1 MRQLGKSEMSKT
13 TLSQRPESTTTRW
26 VSKRGVRGLL
36 EELAGEGC
44 TATVCVSAGTLGARD
59 YDHLLPES
67 EVDRSR
73 AAEALAEAG
82 SSDTGVAVFVA
93 TERTVAIE
101 PPFPLAVDVR
111 AVGAAPKPVLDVL
124 DLEPVVGIVLLR
136 LGRYAVAV
144 LRGSKLL
151 ATKTDT
157 RYVKNRHRKGGSSQ
171 RRFERSRERLVREL
185 YDTTC
190 RITRGLFE
198 PYLQDIDHVMLGGE
212 RGTLNGFVKRCR
224 LMQDLE
230 SKTLSRVLSVDR
242 PNQKALESI
251 SYEVWKSRVTFF

>member
-1 MRQLGKSEMSKT
+1 MRQLGKSEVSKT
-13 TLSQRPESTTTRW
+13 NLSQHSESPTTRW

-36 EELAGEGC
+36 DDLVGEGC
-44 TATVCVSAGTLGARD
+44 TITVCVSAETLGARD
-59 YDHLLPES
+59 YNHLLPES
-67 EVDRSR
+67 EPDRSR
-73 AAEALAEAG
+73 AAEALAEVG
-82 SSDTGVAVFVA
+82 PSDTGVAVFVA
-93 TERTVAIE
+93 PERVVAVQ

-111 AVGAAPKPVLDVL
+111 AAGVESRPILDIL

-144 LRGSKLL
+144 LRGDRLL

-198 PYLQDIDHVMLGGE
+198 PYLRDIDHVMLGGE

-230 SKTLSRVLSVDR
+230 PKTLSRLLSVDR

>member
-1 MRQLGKSEMSKT
+1 MLD
-13 TLSQRPESTTTRW
+13 
-26 VSKRGVRGLL
+26 
-36 EELAGEGC
+36 ELAAEGC
-44 TATVCVSAGTLGARD
+44 AVTVCVSAETLGARD
-59 YDHLLPES
+59 YGHLLPES
-67 EVDRSR
+67 EPEKSQV
-73 AAEALAEAG
+73 AETLAEVG

-93 TERTVAIE
+93 AERVVAVQ
-101 PPFPLAVDVR
+101 PPFPLTVDLR
-111 AVGAAPKPVLDVL
+111 AAGLESRPVLDVL
-124 DLEPVVGIVLLR
+124 ESEPVVGIVLLR

-144 LRGSKLL
+144 VRGNRLL

-190 RITRGLFE
+190 RMTRTVFE
-198 PYLQDIDHVMLGGE
+198 PHLWDIDYVMLGGE

-224 LMQDLE
+224 MMQDLE
-230 SKTLSRVLSVDR
+230 QKTLSRILPVDS

-251 SYEVWKSRVTFF
+251 SYEAWKSRVTFL

>member
-1 MRQLGKSEMSKT
+1 MIITSPTFLTSPTHRQMSK
-13 TLSQRPESTTTRW
+13 QA
-26 VSKRGVRGLL
+26 VRRLLGGLV
-36 EELAGEGC
+36 GEGC
-44 TATVCVSAGTLGARD
+44 AATVCVSAETLGARD
-59 YDHLLPES
+59 YNHLLPES
-67 EVDRSR
+67 EPERSR
-73 AAEALAEAG
+73 AAEVLAEAKL
-82 SSDTGVAVFVA
+82 SDTGVAVFMA
-93 TERTVAIE
+93 PERTVAVQ
-101 PPFPLAVDVR
+101 PPFPLAVDVT
-111 AVGAAPKPVLDVL
+111 AVGVESRPILHVMDS
-124 DLEPVVGIVLLR
+124 EPVVGIVLLR

-144 LRGSKLL
+144 LRGNRLL

-190 RITRGLFE
+190 RMTRTVFD
-198 PYLQDIDHVMLGGE
+198 PHMRYIDYVMLGGE

-230 SKTLSRVLSVDR
+230 PKTLSRILPVDR

-251 SYEVWKSRVTFF
+251 SYEMWKSRVTFF

>member
-1 MRQLGKSEMSKT
+1 MTQT
-13 TLSQRPESTTTRW
+13 
-26 VSKRGVRGLL
+26 
-36 EELAGEGC
+36 
-44 TATVCVSAGTLGARD
+44 
-59 YDHLLPES
+59 
-67 EVDRSR
+67 
-73 AAEALAEAG
+73 
-82 SSDTGVAVFVA
+82 
-93 TERTVAIE
+93 RTVAIR
-101 PPFPLAVDVR
+101 PPFPLDVDMTAAGFEPQPLR
-111 AVGAAPKPVLDVL
+111 ALFTSR
-124 DLEPVVGIVLLR
+124 PVVGIVLLR

-144 LRGSKLL
+144 LRGNRLL

-190 RITRGLFE
+190 RMTRSVFE
-198 PYLQDIDHVMLGGE
+198 PHLREIDYVMLGGE

-230 SKTLSRVLSVDR
+230 PKTLSRLLSVDR

-251 SYEVWKSRVTFF
+251 SYEVWKSRVTFW

>member
-1 MRQLGKSEMSKT
+1 MSK
-13 TLSQRPESTTTRW
+13 RA
-26 VSKRGVRGLL
+26 VRGVLD
-36 EELAGEGC
+36 ELAAEGC
-44 TATVCVSAGTLGARD
+44 GATVCVSAEMLDARD

-67 EVDRSR
+67 EPDRSQ
-73 AAEALAEAG
+73 AAEALAEIG
-82 SSDTGVAVFVA
+82 SSDTGVAVFVSP
-93 TERTVAIE
+93 ERTVAIQ

-111 AVGAAPKPVLDVL
+111 AAGAASKSILDVL
-124 DLEPVVGIVLLR
+124 DSEPVVGIVLLR

-144 LRGSKLL
+144 VRGNRLL
-151 ATKTDT
+151 ATKTDS
-157 RYVKNRHRKGGSSQ
+157 RYVKNRHRAGGTSQ

-190 RITRGLFE
+190 RMTRGVFE
-198 PYLQDIDHVMLGGE
+198 PYLREIDYVMLGGE

-230 SKTLSRVLSVDR
+230 PRTLSRLLPVDR

>member
-1 MRQLGKSEMSKT
+1 
-13 TLSQRPESTTTRW
+13 
-26 VSKRGVRGLL
+26 LL
-36 EELAGEGC
+36 NELADEGC
-44 TATVCVSAGTLGARD
+44 AATVCVSAETLGAGD
-59 YDHLLPES
+59 YEHLLPES
-67 EVDRSR
+67 EPKRTR
-73 AAEALAEAG
+73 AAEALAEVG
-82 SSDTGVAVFVA
+82 SSDTGVAVFLA
-93 TERTVAIE
+93 SERTVAIQ

-111 AVGAAPKPVLDVL
+111 AAGVESRPILDVL
-124 DLEPVVGIVLLR
+124 DSEPVVGIVLLR

-144 LRGSKLL
+144 LRGNRLL

-190 RITRGLFE
+190 RMTRSIFE
-198 PYLQDIDHVMLGGE
+198 PHLRDIDYVMLGGE

-230 SKTLSRVLSVDR
+230 PKTLSRILSVDR

>member
-1 MRQLGKSEMSKT
+1 MN
-13 TLSQRPESTTTRW
+13 PVTR
-26 VSKRGVRGLL
+26 SISRNGVRGLL
-36 EELAGEGC
+36 DELTAEGC
-44 TATVCVSAGTLGARD
+44 TATVCVSAEALGAHD

-67 EVDRSR
+67 EPERSHV
-73 AAEALAEAG
+73 AEALAEVG
-82 SSDTGVAVFVA
+82 SSDTGVALFLSP
-93 TERTVAIE
+93 ERTVVVE

-111 AVGAAPKPVLDVL
+111 AAGAEPKPITAQLDS
-124 DLEPVVGIVLLR
+124 EPVVGVVLLR

-144 LRGSKLL
+144 LRGNRLL
-151 ATKTDT
+151 TTKTDT

-198 PYLQDIDHVMLGGE
+198 PYLRDIDHVMLGGE

-230 SKTLSRVLSVDR
+230 PKTLSRLLSVDR

-251 SYEVWKSRVTFF
+251 AYEVWKSRVTFF

>member
-1 MRQLGKSEMSKT
+1 MRRLDISEVPKT
-13 TLSQRPESTTTRW
+13 TLSLRSNSPTTRQL
-26 VSKRGVRGLL
+26 SKRAVRGLL
-36 EELAGEGC
+36 DELAAEGYA
-44 TATVCVSAGTLGARD
+44 TTVCVSGETLGARD
-59 YDHLLPES
+59 YDHLLPGS
-67 EVDRSR
+67 EPER
-73 AAEALAEAG
+73 ARTTGALAEVG
-82 SSDTGVAVFVA
+82 SSDTGAAVFV
-93 TERTVAIE
+93 TPERTVAVQ

-111 AVGAAPKPVLDVL
+111 AAGVASEPVLYVL
-124 DLEPVVGIVLLR
+124 DSEPVVGIVLLR

-144 LRGSKLL
+144 LRGNRLL

-190 RITRGLFE
+190 RMTRSVFE
-198 PYLQDIDHVMLGGE
+198 PHLRDIDYVMLGGE

-230 SKTLSRVLSVDR
+230 PKTLSRLLSIDR

>member
-1 MRQLGKSEMSKT
+1 MN
-13 TLSQRPESTTTRW
+13 PVTR
-26 VSKRGVRGLL
+26 SISRNAVRGLL
-36 EELAGEGC
+36 DELAAEGC
-44 TATVCVSAGTLGARD
+44 TTTVCVSAETLGARD
-59 YDHLLPES
+59 YDHLLPEP
-67 EVDRSR
+67 DRTR
-73 AAEALAEAG
+73 AAEVLAEIG
-82 SSDTGVAVFVA
+82 SSDTGVAMFV
-93 TERTVAIE
+93 TPERTVAIQ

-111 AVGAAPKPVLDVL
+111 AVGATSKPILDIL
-124 DLEPVVGIVLLR
+124 DSHPVVGVVLLR

-144 LRGSKLL
+144 LRGDRLL

-190 RITRGLFE
+190 RMTRSVFE
-198 PYLQDIDHVMLGGE
+198 PHLRDIDHVMLGGE

-224 LMQDLE
+224 LMRDLE
-230 SKTLSRVLSVDR
+230 PKTLSRFLSVDR

>member
-1 MRQLGKSEMSKT
+1 MSK
-13 TLSQRPESTTTRW
+13 RA
-26 VSKRGVRGLL
+26 VRRLL
-36 EELAGEGC
+36 DELAAEGC
-44 TATVCVSAGTLGARD
+44 GATVCVSAEMLDARD

-67 EVDRSR
+67 EPERSR
-73 AAEALAEAG
+73 AAEALAEIG
-82 SSDTGVAVFVA
+82 SSDTGVAVFVSP
-93 TERTVAIE
+93 ERTVAIQ

-111 AVGAAPKPVLDVL
+111 AAGAASKSILDVL
-124 DLEPVVGIVLLR
+124 DSEPVVGIVLLR

-144 LRGSKLL
+144 VRGNRLL
-151 ATKTDT
+151 ATKTDS
-157 RYVKNRHRKGGSSQ
+157 RYVKNRHRAGGTSQ

-190 RITRGLFE
+190 RMTRGVFE
-198 PYLQDIDHVMLGGE
+198 PYLREIDYVMLGGE

-230 SKTLSRVLSVDR
+230 PRTLSRLLPVDR

>member
-1 MRQLGKSEMSKT
+1 MRCRKRLYPNDLSLQLPGSCQSAP
-13 TLSQRPESTTTRW
+13 SGDCST
-26 VSKRGVRGLL
+26 
-36 EELAGEGC
+36 ELATEGC
-44 TATVCVSAGTLGARD
+44 AATVCVSAETLDARD

-67 EVDRSR
+67 EPERSR
-73 AAEALAEAG
+73 AAEALAEVG
-82 SSDTGVAVFVA
+82 SSDTGGVVFVA
-93 TERTVAIE
+93 PERTVAVQ
-101 PPFPLAVDVR
+101 PPFPLATDAR
-111 AVGAAPKPVLDVL
+111 AAGVESRPVLDVL
-124 DLEPVVGIVLLR
+124 DSRPVVGIVLLR

-144 LRGSKLL
+144 LRGNRLL

-190 RITRGLFE
+190 RMTRSVFE
-198 PYLQDIDHVMLGGE
+198 PHLREIDYVMLGGE

-230 SKTLSRVLSVDR
+230 PKTLSRLLSVDR

>member
-1 MRQLGKSEMSKT
+1 MRWLSKSEVLKT
-13 TLSQRPESTTTRW
+13 TLSQRSKSPATRQL
-26 VSKRGVRGLL
+26 SKRVVLRLL
-36 EELAGEGC
+36 DELAAEGC
-44 TATVCVSAGTLGARD
+44 TVTVCVSAETLGARD
-59 YDHLLPES
+59 YDHLLPDLEP
-67 EVDRSR
+67 DRAR
-73 AAEALAEAG
+73 AAEALAEVG
-82 SSDTGVAVFVA
+82 SSNTGVAVFV
-93 TERTVAIE
+93 TPERTVTIQ
-101 PPFPLAVDVR
+101 PPFPLAVDVT
-111 AVGAAPKPVLDVL
+111 AAGVESKPVLDVL
-124 DLEPVVGIVLLR
+124 DSEPVVGVVLLR

-144 LRGSKLL
+144 LRGDRLL

-190 RITRGLFE
+190 RITRGIFE

-230 SKTLSRVLSVDR
+230 PKTLSRLLSVDR

-251 SYEVWKSRVTFF
+251 AYEVWKSRVTFF

>member
-1 MRQLGKSEMSKT
+1 MTRQL
-13 TLSQRPESTTTRW
+13 
-26 VSKRGVRGLL
+26 SKRAVRGLL
-36 EELAGEGC
+36 DELDGEGC
-44 TATVCVSAGTLGARD
+44 SATVYVSAETLGARD
-59 YDHLLPES
+59 YNHLLPES
-67 EVDRSR
+67 EPERSR

-82 SSDTGVAVFVA
+82 PSDTGVAVFVA
-93 TERTVAIE
+93 PERTVAVQ

-111 AVGAAPKPVLDVL
+111 AAGPAPEPVLDVL
-124 DLEPVVGIVLLR
+124 DSRPVVGIVLLR
-136 LGRYAVAV
+136 LGRYAIAV
-144 LRGSKLL
+144 VRGNRLL
-151 ATKTDT
+151 STKTDT

-190 RITRGLFE
+190 RMTRTVFDPHLR
-198 PYLQDIDHVMLGGE
+198 DIDYVMLGGE

-230 SKTLSRVLSVDR
+230 PKTLSRILPVDR

-251 SYEVWKSRVTFF
+251 SYEMWKSRVTFF

>member
-1 MRQLGKSEMSKT
+1 MSK
-13 TLSQRPESTTTRW
+13 RA
-26 VSKRGVRGLL
+26 VRGVLD
-36 EELAGEGC
+36 ELAAEGC
-44 TATVCVSAGTLGARD
+44 GATVCVSAEMLDARD

-67 EVDRSR
+67 EPDRSR
-73 AAEALAEAG
+73 AAEALAEIG
-82 SSDTGVAVFVA
+82 SSDTGVAVFVSP
-93 TERTVAIE
+93 ERTVAIQ

-111 AVGAAPKPVLDVL
+111 AAGAASKSILDVL
-124 DLEPVVGIVLLR
+124 DSEPVVGIVLLR

-144 LRGSKLL
+144 VRGNRLL
-151 ATKTDT
+151 ATKTDS
-157 RYVKNRHRKGGSSQ
+157 RYVKNRHRAGGTSQ

-190 RITRGLFE
+190 RMTRGVFE
-198 PYLQDIDHVMLGGE
+198 PYLREIDYVMLGGE

-230 SKTLSRVLSVDR
+230 PRTLSRLLPVDR

>member
-1 MRQLGKSEMSKT
+1 MSRPALLRLLDELGDEVCHT
-13 TLSQRPESTTTRW
+13 TI
-26 VSKRGVRGLL
+26 
-36 EELAGEGC
+36 
-44 TATVCVSAGTLGARD
+44 CVSAETLVSNDCA
-59 YDHLLPES
+59 HLLPDAEP
-67 EVDRSR
+67 ER
-73 AAEALAEAG
+73 AHVSDVLSAATSARQP
-82 SSDTGVAVFVA
+82 SDTGLAIFL
-93 TERTVAIE
+93 THTRTVVIR
-101 PPFPLAVDVR
+101 PPFPLDVDMR
-111 AVGAAPKPVLDVL
+111 AAGFEPQPLHALFASR
-124 DLEPVVGIVLLR
+124 PVVGIVLLR

-144 LRGSKLL
+144 LRGDRLL

-198 PYLQDIDHVMLGGE
+198 PYLRDIDHVMLGGE
-212 RGTLNGFVKRCR
+212 KGTLNGFVKRCR

-230 SKTLSRVLSVDR
+230 PKTLSRVLSVDR

>member
-1 MRQLGKSEMSKT
+1 MLD
-13 TLSQRPESTTTRW
+13 
-26 VSKRGVRGLL
+26 
-36 EELAGEGC
+36 
-44 TATVCVSAGTLGARD
+44 ARD

-67 EVDRSR
+67 EPDRSQ
-73 AAEALAEAG
+73 AAEALAEIG
-82 SSDTGVAVFVA
+82 SSDTGVAVFVSP
-93 TERTVAIE
+93 ERTVAIQ

-111 AVGAAPKPVLDVL
+111 AAGAASKSILDVL
-124 DLEPVVGIVLLR
+124 DSEPVVGIVLLR

-144 LRGSKLL
+144 VRGNRLL
-151 ATKTDT
+151 ATKTDS
-157 RYVKNRHRKGGSSQ
+157 RYVKNRHRAGGTSQ

-190 RITRGLFE
+190 RMTRGVFE
-198 PYLQDIDHVMLGGE
+198 PYLREIDYVMLGGE

-230 SKTLSRVLSVDR
+230 PKTLSRLLPVDR

>member
-1 MRQLGKSEMSKT
+1 MSK
-13 TLSQRPESTTTRW
+13 RA
-26 VSKRGVRGLL
+26 VRRLL
-36 EELAGEGC
+36 DELAAEGC
-44 TATVCVSAGTLGARD
+44 GATVCVSAEMLDARD

-67 EVDRSR
+67 EPERSR
-73 AAEALAEAG
+73 AAEALAEIG
-82 SSDTGVAVFVA
+82 SSDTGVAVFVSP
-93 TERTVAIE
+93 ERTVAIQ

-111 AVGAAPKPVLDVL
+111 AAGAASKSILDVL
-124 DLEPVVGIVLLR
+124 DSEPIVGIVLLR

-144 LRGSKLL
+144 VRGNRLL
-151 ATKTDT
+151 ATKTDS
-157 RYVKNRHRKGGSSQ
+157 RYVKNRHRAGGTSQ

-190 RITRGLFE
+190 RMTRGVFE
-198 PYLQDIDHVMLGGE
+198 PYLREIDYVMLGGE

-230 SKTLSRVLSVDR
+230 PKTLSRLLPVDR

>member
-1 MRQLGKSEMSKT
+1 MSK
-13 TLSQRPESTTTRW
+13 RA
-26 VSKRGVRGLL
+26 VRGVLD
-36 EELAGEGC
+36 ELAAEGC
-44 TATVCVSAGTLGARD
+44 GATVCVSAEMLDARD

-67 EVDRSR
+67 EPDRSQ
-73 AAEALAEAG
+73 AAEALAEIG
-82 SSDTGVAVFVA
+82 SSDTGVAVFVSP
-93 TERTVAIE
+93 ERTVAIQ

-111 AVGAAPKPVLDVL
+111 AAGAASKSILDVL
-124 DLEPVVGIVLLR
+124 DSEPVVGIVLLR

-144 LRGSKLL
+144 VRGNRLL
-151 ATKTDT
+151 ATKTDS
-157 RYVKNRHRKGGSSQ
+157 RYVKNRHRAGGTSQ

-190 RITRGLFE
+190 RMTRGVFE
-198 PYLQDIDHVMLGGE
+198 PYLREIDYVMLGGE

-230 SKTLSRVLSVDR
+230 PKTLSRLLPVDR